1 MKTEKSIS
9 SCVLLLSKEVN
20 EKDQNNQFRLLPPLY
35 PEDAYEPYM
44 SKQTVQFHY
53 GKHLLGYIENTN
65 KLIADTEFAD
75 RTIEEIM
82 LNSSGKLFNNSAQ
95 VFNHYFQF
103 EALRPAKE
111 GKAELPKKLNEKIE
125 ESFGSLED
133 FKKKFSEAAVS
144 LFGSGYAWLID
155 GENGKLEIVQ
165 TKNAENPLT
174 QGKKPILNLDVWEH
188 AYYLDVQNLRAKYIE
203 SFWNIVD
210 WEKVEKRM
218 LCKE

>member
-20 EKDQNNQFRLLPPLY
+20 KKDQNNQFRLLPPLY

-65 KLIADTEFAD
+65 KLIANTEFAD

-111 GKAELPKKLNEKIE
+111 GKTELPQKLNEKIE

-144 LFGSGYAWLID
+144 LFGSGYAWLIA

-188 AYYLDVQNLRAKYIE
+188 AYYLDVQNLRAKYVE

>member
-20 EKDQNNQFRLLPPLY
+20 KKDQNNQFRLLPPLY

-111 GKAELPKKLNEKIE
+111 GKTELPQKLNEKIE

-144 LFGSGYAWLID
+144 LFGSGYAWLIA

-188 AYYLDVQNLRAKYIE
+188 AYYLDVQNLRAKYVE

>member
-20 EKDQNNQFRLLPPLY
+20 KKDQNNQFRLLSPLY

-144 LFGSGYAWLID
+144 LFGSGYAWLIA

-165 TKNAENPLT
+165 TKNAENPLI

-188 AYYLDVQNLRAKYIE
+188 AYYLDVQNLRAKYVE

>member
-20 EKDQNNQFRLLPPLY
+20 KKDQNGQFQLLPPLY

-44 SKQTVQFHY
+44 SRKTVQFHY

-65 KLIADTEFAD
+65 KLIAGSEFQD
-75 RTIEEIM
+75 MTIEEIM
-82 LNSSGKLFNNSAQ
+82 LNSSDKLFNNSAQ

-103 EALRPAKE
+103 EALRPAKDKNE
-111 GKAELPKKLNEKIE
+111 ELPKKLKEKIE

-144 LFGSGYAWLID
+144 VFGSGYAWLLA
-155 GENGKLEIVQ
+155 GEDGKLEIMQ

-188 AYYLDVQNLRAKYIE
+188 AYYLDVQNLRAKYLE
-203 SFWNIVD
+203 NFWNIVD
-210 WEKVEKRM
+210 WEKVEKRI
-218 LCKE
+218 LCEK

>member
-20 EKDQNNQFRLLPPLY
+20 QKNQNNQFQLLPPLY

-44 SKQTVQFHY
+44 SKMTIQFHY

-65 KLIADTEFAD
+65 KLIAGTEFENK
-75 RTIEEIM
+75 TIEEIM
-82 LNSSGKLFNNSAQ
+82 LNSSDKLFNNSAQ

-103 EALRPAKE
+103 EALRPARE
-111 GKAELPKKLNEKIE
+111 GNGEMPKKLKDKIE

-144 LFGSGYAWLID
+144 VFGSGYAWVIAD
-155 GENGKLEIVQ
+155 ENGKLEIMQ

-188 AYYLDVQNLRAKYIE
+188 AYYLDVQNLRAKYVE
-203 SFWNIVD
+203 NSWNIID

-218 LCKE
+218 LCKA

>member
-65 KLIADTEFAD
+65 KLIANTEFAD

-111 GKAELPKKLNEKIE
+111 GKTELPQKLNEKIE

-144 LFGSGYAWLID
+144 LFGSGYAWLIA

-188 AYYLDVQNLRAKYIE
+188 AYYLDVQNLRAKYVE

>member
-20 EKDQNNQFRLLPPLY
+20 KKDQNNQFRLLPPLY

-144 LFGSGYAWLID
+144 LFGSGYAWLIA

-165 TKNAENPLT
+165 TKNAENPLI

-188 AYYLDVQNLRAKYIE
+188 AYYLDVQNLRAKYVE